1 MSGNNSSQD
10 KTENATPKRKSEARK
25 RAQIPRSKELTTFAI
40 LTFVS
45 LALYVFSPLYYS
57 HLERILEHCF
67 LIDRHTL
74 LNPNNAANKAKKMVL
89 DGLLAFSP
97 VFIFSL
103 IGIYLGT
110 IMLGGQVFS
119 AEKIRPKLS
128 NIAMLQG
135 IKRIF
140 SAKGLVELF
149 QAIIKCCII
158 GVITYFFI
166 KFHASELLK
175 ISLLPLNDAMEKC
188 AHIILSGFAIFCFA
202 TILFA
207 SIDYPYQLY
216 QHKKQLKMSKQEV
229 RDEFKQ
235 TEGDPQTK
243 GRIRQQQRRLSRRR
257 NMVKSIEQA
266 NVVIVNPT
274 HYAVALQYDEEAMA
288 APIIVAMGM
297 DLYALHIRRLSSEHR
312 IPTLEIPVLARALYD
327 HGEIGMPI
335 PEGLFYAVARVLAY
349 IFNLDDPLS
358 FHLEKE
364 WIDDLPIPSE
374 LKRTL

>member
-25 RAQIPRSKELTTFAI
+25 RGQIPRSKELTTFAI

-166 KFHASELLK
+166 KH
-175 ISLLPLNDAMEKC
+175 
-188 AHIILSGFAIFCFA
+188 
-202 TILFA
+202 T
-207 SIDYPYQLY
+207 
-216 QHKKQLKMSKQEV
+216 
-229 RDEFKQ
+229 
-235 TEGDPQTK
+235 
-243 GRIRQQQRRLSRRR
+243 
-257 NMVKSIEQA
+257 
-266 NVVIVNPT
+266 
-274 HYAVALQYDEEAMA
+274 
-288 APIIVAMGM
+288 
-297 DLYALHIRRLSSEHR
+297 
-312 IPTLEIPVLARALYD
+312 
-327 HGEIGMPI
+327 
-335 PEGLFYAVARVLAY
+335 
-349 IFNLDDPLS
+349 
-358 FHLEKE
+358 
-364 WIDDLPIPSE
+364 
-374 LKRTL
+374 